1 MQRTGKIDFAA
12 RARNFDTND
21 VRLIIARLT
30 QGLLRAQALEARLEG
45 IAPSLDAKPR
55 VVPYQRQPRAAPTP
69 RQIEATASCPRRG
82 GLPLRSAASRSAPLL
97 PLSAATSAFCHAI
110 RCGVSCARRCAVSGR
125 ARQLA
130 LESEGA
136 AMATK
141 KIAIVTGAASGI
153 GRAITLGLVGAGIDV
168 AAVDRNEAGL
178 AALAA
183 AGHDKTGTIQTIP
196 ADLAQPEA
204 FDAIVS
210 AVLSRSGRIDVL
222 VNNAGIGQASIKPD
236 QRRNPIRMWEITH
249 EQWQRFLAVNA
260 TGPIMMA
267 RAVVPHML
275 AAGAGRVIT
284 VTTSLG
290 TMVRGGY
297 LLYGASKAAAEAAMA
312 VLAADLKGTGVTSN
326 VLVPGG
332 VTNTAI
338 VGDEAGHRARMLQP
352 EIMVPPLLWLIS
364 DAASEVSARRFVAM
378 DWDASLPP
386 AQAAEQAGVPI
397 AWLGI
402 ARMPVEP
409 A

>member
-1 MQRTGKIDFAA
+1 
-12 RARNFDTND
+12 
-21 VRLIIARLT
+21 
-30 QGLLRAQALEARLEG
+30 
-45 IAPSLDAKPR
+45 
-55 VVPYQRQPRAAPTP
+55 
-69 RQIEATASCPRRG
+69 
-82 GLPLRSAASRSAPLL
+82 
-97 PLSAATSAFCHAI
+97 
-110 RCGVSCARRCAVSGR
+110 
-125 ARQLA
+125 
-130 LESEGA
+130 
-136 AMATK
+136 MAGEK

-153 GRAITLGLVGAGIDV
+153 GRAMTLGLLGAGVDV

-183 AGHDKTGTIQTIP
+183 TVHDKPGAIQTIP
-196 ADLAQPEA
+196 ADLAQPDA
-204 FDAIVS
+204 FDAIVA
-210 AVLSRSGRIDVL
+210 AVLSRSGKIDAL
-222 VNNAGIGQASIKPD
+222 VNNAGIGGPNTDVVVKPD
-236 QRRNPIRMWEITH
+236 RRRNPLRFWEITPEH
-249 EQWQRFLAVNA
+249 WQRFLAVNA

-275 AAGAGRVIT
+275 EAGKGRVIT

-290 TMVRGGY
+290 TMVREGY

-338 VGDEAGHRARMLQP
+338 VGDEAGDRARMLQP

-364 DAASEVSARRFVAM
+364 DAAAGVTARRFVAM
-378 DWDASLPP
+378 DWDASLP
-386 AQAAEQAGVPI
+386 AEQAAEKAGVPI

-409 A
+409 R